1 MFRRI
6 EDLRTCLAEET
17 EKTLQ
22 ILDALPEA
30 ALDTRVAEG
39 FRDLRRMAWH
49 LVETR
54 LEMPGH
60 LGLRVKGCHLLQGP
74 FIQDPPAT
82 LGEIRATFAEAAASL
97 DEALATWTDADL
109 DREDELYG
117 ETWRRG
123 RTFMVLVVH
132 EIHHRGQM
140 TVLMR
145 QAGLPVPGIY
155 GPAKEGWAAYNV
167 EAPRV

>member
-6 EDLRTCLAEET
+6 DDLRTCLAEET

-22 ILDALPEA
+22 ILDAVPDA
-30 ALDTRVAEG
+30 ALDTRVGEG

-54 LEMPGH
+54 VEMPGQ
-60 LGLRVKGCHLLQGP
+60 LGLKVRGAHLMQGP

-82 LGEIRATFAEAAASL
+82 MAEIRTAFVDAAASL
-97 DEALATWTDADL
+97 DEVLGTWADTDL
-109 DREDELYG
+109 DREDVLYG